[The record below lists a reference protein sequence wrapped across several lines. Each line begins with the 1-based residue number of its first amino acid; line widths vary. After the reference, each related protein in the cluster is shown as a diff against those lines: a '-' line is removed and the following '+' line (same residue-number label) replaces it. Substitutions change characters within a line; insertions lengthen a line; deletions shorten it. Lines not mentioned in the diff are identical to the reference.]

1 MCTFLHALR
10 YFLKDKWIH
19 PVTEE
24 GCAPRGSFRN
34 TLTGEPAV
42 FPKPNNEVIHE

>member
-1 MCTFLHALR
+1 MYISSSLAR
-10 YFLKDKWIH
+10 AIKDKWIH

-24 GCAPRGSFRN
+24 PRGSFRN

-42 FPKPNNEVIHE
+42 YPNPNKRGYP